1 MLYKKKLDTFFD
13 THGIKIGVQL
23 WRSSRDSNPGG
34 TFMPYEISSH
44 ASSTSL
50 STAPNDWL
58 IISATGAKIKLIGK
72 ILVKFGVDG

>member
-1 MLYKKKLDTFFD
+1 MGWILF
-13 THGIKIGVQL
+13 

-50 STAPNDWL
+50 STPPYDL
-58 IISATGAKIKLIGK
+58 RIISAKQQKIKSQSFLFASSITIGIFSM
-72 ILVKFGVDG
+72 ILS